1 MNGVSESVSGS
12 VKIDTTDILAYSITP
27 YRLMV
32 VLSVGGREW
41 FKRRFCRGGGG
52 GAVGACRNC
61 GACGDDG

>member
-32 VLSVGGREW
+32 VLSVS
-41 FKRRFCRGGGG
+41 
-52 GAVGACRNC
+52 CRNC
-61 GACGDDG
+61 GACGNDGEFDTAHGNS

>member
-32 VLSVGGREW
+32 VLSVSREESSE
-41 FKRRFCRGGGG
+41 REYS
-52 GAVGACRNC
+52 AA
-61 GACGDDG
+61 